1 MWCSGTSQVAL
12 PCEEDTD
19 IPTTA
24 VFAWTDSTIVG
35 QSLKVLKPSLG
46 IGSPTFYQRWRQVPG
61 VQNPADCGSRG
72 LFPLELK
79 DYQLWWNEPQC
90 LRLKPSHWPTQSTF
104 SECVP
109 CEEDHLQHQCCQ
121 SSEPRIPPS
130 RYSSFTRLKRVTAW
144 MLCFTKNVRSPTRVQ
159 SPPLTVSELIT
170 AETYWLRLFQRES
183 FPLEVEKLK
192 GEFPLPKNSKLLPFH
207 LF

>member
-79 DYQLWWNEPQC
+79 DYQLWWNGPQW

-109 CEEDHLQHQCCQ
+109 CEEKTICNI
-121 SSEPRIPPS
+121 SVVS
-130 RYSSFTRLKRVTAW
+130 RPGLSFLYLDSQA
-144 MLCFTKNVRSPTRVQ
+144 LPDS
-159 SPPLTVSELIT
+159 
-170 AETYWLRLFQRES
+170 RES
-183 FPLEVEKLK
+183 PL
-192 GEFPLPKNSKLLPFH
+192 GCSALPRTCDLQQGLISSSHCLRGNYSRNLLAKAYSA
-207 LF
+207 